1 MAPTTFGHSH
11 PHEYADSP
19 DFATPAEQLS
29 NVSQCAEHERGQ
41 VAPATFGHIHPQ
53 EHADSPVDEDLETM
67 TLLLIARLA
76 TAEWQKRNL
85 TSEP

>member
-11 PHEYADSP
+11 PHECP

-53 EHADSPVDEDLETM
+53 EHADSPVDEDLEAKVDE
-67 TLLLIARLA
+67 LYAKFIARLA
-76 TAEWQKRNL
+76 SAI
-85 TSEP
+85 